1 MFDDFKTSACP
12 DFEALLEDH
21 LSGELGGPEAAKL
34 SGHLKSCAG
43 CRAALDLAAPTARFF
58 SAAEPTLDPGPGFAR
73 QVMALIR
80 VEQACAA
87 EKSIWRPFISVA
99 WRFAAGA
106 ALAVV
111 ALVSYDAAFT
121 SHRNSELAALNVTPS
136 RDLISDGGAPPST
149 RDEILLMMAETN
161 HGKH

>member
-1 MFDDFKTSACP
+1 MIEDFKNSACP
-12 DFEALLEDH
+12 EFEALLEDN

-43 CRAALDLAAPTARFF
+43 CRAALVFAAPTARFF
-58 SAAEPTLDPGPGFAR
+58 AAVDPSPDPGPGFAR
-73 QVMALIR
+73 QVMARIR
-80 VEQACAA
+80 VEQARAA
-87 EKSIWRPFISVA
+87 ERSIWRPFITVA

-106 ALAVV
+106 ALAAV
-111 ALVSYDAAFT
+111 ALVSYDARFN
-121 SHRNSELAALNVTPS
+121 SHQNQDLALLNAVQS
-136 RDLISDGGAPPST
+136 RDLITDAGAPPNT

>member
-1 MFDDFKTSACP
+1 MLDDFRNSACP

-34 SGHLKSCAG
+34 SEHLKFCAG
-43 CRAALDLAAPTARFF
+43 CRTALDFASPSARFF
-58 SAAEPTLDPGPGFAR
+58 SAAGPTPDPGPGFAR
-73 QVMALIR
+73 QVMARIR
-80 VEQACAA
+80 AEQARAA

-121 SHRNSELAALNVTPS
+121 SHQNPDLAVLNVPQS
-136 RDLISDGGAPPST
+136 RDLIMDSGAPPST

-161 HGKH
+161 YGKH

>member
-1 MFDDFKTSACP
+1 MNDDFKNSACP
-12 DFEALLEDH
+12 EFEAFLEDH

-34 SGHLKSCAG
+34 TGHLRSCAG
-43 CRAALDLAAPTARFF
+43 CRAALDFAAPSARFF
-58 SAAEPTLDPGPGFAR
+58 SAVDPTPDPGPGFAR
-73 QVMALIR
+73 QVMARIR
-80 VEQACAA
+80 VEQARAA
-87 EKSIWRPFISVA
+87 EKSIWRPFITVA

-111 ALVSYDAAFT
+111 ALVSYDAAF
-121 SHRNSELAALNVTPS
+121 NSPENPDLAVLNTPQS